1 MDGHDNP
8 NFKRRRILFGAASL
22 GLALIAVVA
31 WLTLRDPGDVSNTKA
46 TFTTTT
52 TKPVAPTDVKWPLY
66 GYDAARTK
74 WFRTSA
80 KLGPPYHRMW
90 SYRGKKV
97 LEFSP
102 VVGPTGLYLLDNGAT
117 VRRINKETGKQ
128 IWRRGLGS
136 LAASSPAL
144 PGDGRVYAV
153 TLLTSPGSGHGS
165 ATAMNAITGK
175 TIWSRQ
181 LPSRAE
187 SSPLISGNR
196 MIFGTEDGTVF
207 CLNKANGHT
216 VWTYSAGG
224 SVKAALA
231 LSSGRLYFGDYSGT
245 IQAISLKSGKRIWA
259 RSAGGRFYSTPA
271 VAWGRIY
278 EGSTDGRMYS
288 YTTSGELAWAR
299 QTGNYVYSSPAVA
312 DIPGIGPTVFAGS
325 YDGTFYAWS
334 AKTGSTTWTYPAGG
348 KISGGAF
355 VIGNLVWFS
364 DLGNKRVVALR
375 ASSGKWVFQIGTG
388 AFSPAVTDGRN
399 MYLVG
404 YGDMFGL
411 RPVHNKK

>member
-46 TFTTTT
+46 TFTTTAAV
-52 TKPVAPTDVKWPLY
+52 KPRLPSDVSWPMY
-66 GYDAARTK
+66 GYDSARTK
-74 WFRTSA
+74 WFRTRSQ
-80 KLGPPYHRMW
+80 LGPPYHRMW

-117 VRRINKETGKQ
+117 VRRINKQTGKQ

-153 TLLTSPGSGHGS
+153 TLLTSQGSGHGS
-165 ATAMNAITGK
+165 ATALDALTGK

-196 MIFGTEDGTVF
+196 MIFGTESGTVF
-207 CLNKANGHT
+207 CLNKANGH
-216 VWTYSAGG
+216 
-224 SVKAALA
+224 
-231 LSSGRLYFGDYSGT
+231 
-245 IQAISLKSGKRIWA
+245 
-259 RSAGGRFYSTPA
+259 
-271 VAWGRIY
+271 
-278 EGSTDGRMYS
+278 
-288 YTTSGELAWAR
+288 
-299 QTGNYVYSSPAVA
+299 
-312 DIPGIGPTVFAGS
+312 
-325 YDGTFYAWS
+325 
-334 AKTGSTTWTYPAGG
+334 
-348 KISGGAF
+348 
-355 VIGNLVWFS
+355 
-364 DLGNKRVVALR
+364 
-375 ASSGKWVFQIGTG
+375 
-388 AFSPAVTDGRN
+388 
-399 MYLVG
+399 
-404 YGDMFGL
+404 
-411 RPVHNKK
+411 